1 MFSNFSLNEL
11 NNNQSVIQQTSEIAN
26 KFSVDLKQAKEI
38 NESLSKEIIELKSDK
53 EKTLKDLEDWCRI
66 AEKYENEL
74 KNIKED
80 KINVEKAF
88 NTEIKILKEKV
99 ENSENQL
106 KQLTGSLEKAE
117 KLLGENSDSN
127 DKFNERLEKATAENI
142 RKIEAKDLKIEL
154 QGIEIRKLTDDLSEM
169 LGHFEQL
176 RIVCR
181 WNLCQYLSIRLGD
194 DHT

>member
-176 RIVCR
+176 RIVCM
-181 WNLCQYLSIRLGD
+181 
-194 DHT
+194 

>member
-1 MFSNFSLNEL
+1 M
-11 NNNQSVIQQTSEIAN
+11 
-26 KFSVDLKQAKEI
+26 
-38 NESLSKEIIELKSDK
+38 
-53 EKTLKDLEDWCRI
+53 
-66 AEKYENEL
+66 
-74 KNIKED
+74 
-80 KINVEKAF
+80 
-88 NTEIKILKEKV
+88 
-99 ENSENQL
+99 

-176 RIVCR
+176 RIVCM
-181 WNLCQYLSIRLGD
+181 
-194 DHT
+194 